1 MQRSAKILALQV
13 ALWIGALPLF
23 AQLQPGGNPY
33 HTAFEAQVLA
43 QAQSGATV
51 DALSLF
57 LCGHPDVDAGQV
69 DRYRQALERN
79 VNDILADARPQS
91 RADALFRGL
100 RTRMFAHYA
109 PIADLHDV
117 FSTGAFNCVSATAL
131 MAVVYT
137 EAGLGIEIQEQPRH
151 VYLYAHEGDHRLRIE
166 TTAADFGAIRESK
179 GKSVSGKS
187 SRAHSAQHIDLIA
200 LAGLQYYNQGL
211 SALDNGAPVTAMDA
225 FRKAHLLYPSA
236 RVQEMLPVAAAA
248 CEQAGLDALLQH
260 NWAKA
265 LACLERAAVV
275 SQDFKLDAA
284 LSAAVL
290 ARAEQAVHLADM
302 LQVLR
307 AYAAWRPSLCAQAG
321 LNASY
326 ADALLA
332 SAVQGFEN
340 EEGAMAFGFIAEF
353 ERLHAE
359 YGAQPDPAIA
369 AAAYQAGCRAA
380 IRANDMP
387 LAEQCLLMGMQFAP
401 SDSRFKSQL
410 ATFSQQ

>member
-1 MQRSAKILALQV
+1 ML
-13 ALWIGALPLF
+13 
-23 AQLQPGGNPY
+23 
-33 HTAFEAQVLA
+33 AQV
-43 QAQSGATV
+43 QSGAAV

-57 LCGHPDVDAGQV
+57 LCGHPEMDAQQV
-69 DRYRQALERN
+69 DRYRAALNRN
-79 VNDILADARPQS
+79 VNEILADARPQS

-100 RTRMFAHYA
+100 RTRMFARYA
-109 PIADLHDV
+109 PIADVHDI
-117 FSTGAFNCVSATAL
+117 FSSGQFNCVSATAL

-151 VYLYAHEGDHRLRIE
+151 VYLYAHEGGHRLRIE

-179 GKSVSGKS
+179 GKSVSGKP
-187 SRAHSAQHIDLIA
+187 SRGHSAQHIDLTA

-211 SALDNGAPVTAMDA
+211 AALDQGTPAVAMDA
-225 FRKAHLLYPSA
+225 FHKAHLLYPSA

-260 NWAKA
+260 DWAKA
-265 LACLERAAVV
+265 LACLERAAAF
-275 SQDFKLDAA
+275 SQEDRLDAA

-290 ARAEQAVHLADM
+290 ARAEQAPHLSGM

-307 AYAAWRPSLCAQAG
+307 SYAAWRPSLCAQAG
-321 LNASY
+321 LNASF

-332 SAVQGFEN
+332 SAVQGFDGE
-340 EEGAMAFGFIAEF
+340 AAADAFGLMAEF
-353 ERLHAE
+353 ERLHVGF
-359 YGAQPDPAIA
+359 GARPDPAIA
-369 AAAYQAGCRAA
+369 AAAYQAGFRAA

-387 LAEQCLLMGMQFAP
+387 LAEQCLLMGMQLAP
-401 SDSRFKSQL
+401 ADSRFKSQL

>member
-33 HTAFEAQVLA
+33 HSAFEAQVLV
-43 QAQSGATV
+43 QAQSRADV

-57 LCGHPDVDAGQV
+57 LCGHPEADAQLV
-69 DRYRQALERN
+69 ASYRQALERN

-100 RTRMFAHYA
+100 RARMLARYA

-151 VYLYAHEGDHRLRIE
+151 VYLYAHEGGHRLRIE

-179 GKSVSGKS
+179 GKSVSGKP
-187 SRAHSAQHIDLIA
+187 SRSHGTQHIDLIA

-211 SALDNGAPVTAMDA
+211 SALDQDAPIAAMDA
-225 FRKAHLLYPSA
+225 FYKANLLYPST

-260 NWAKA
+260 DWATA
-265 LACLERAAVV
+265 LACLERAAAVA
-275 SQDFKLDAA
+275 QNAKLDAA

-290 ARAEQAVHLADM
+290 ARAEQAPHLSGM
-302 LQVLR
+302 LQVLH
-307 AYAAWRPSLCAQAG
+307 AYVAWRPSLCAQAG

-332 SAVQGFEN
+332 SAVQGFDGEHTA
-340 EEGAMAFGFIAEF
+340 EAFGFITEF

-359 YGAQPDPAIA
+359 FGAQPDPTIA
-369 AAAYQAGCRAA
+369 ASAYQAGFRAA

-387 LAEQCLLMGMQFAP
+387 LAEQCLLMGMQLAP
-401 SDSRFKSQL
+401 ADGRFKSQL